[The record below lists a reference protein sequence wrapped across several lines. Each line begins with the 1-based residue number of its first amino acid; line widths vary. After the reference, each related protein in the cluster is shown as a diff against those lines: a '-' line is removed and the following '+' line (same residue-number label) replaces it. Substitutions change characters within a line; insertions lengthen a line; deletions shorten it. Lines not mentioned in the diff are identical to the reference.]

1 MKKLLVRA
9 GKLGPALLLLMYAN
23 CKGEKTEPAVA
34 TTLDA
39 NSASSI
45 SGVAGTAVSPAPSV
59 IVRDQNG
66 SPMGGAAVTFA
77 VVSGGGSVTGAT
89 ATTDSSGV
97 ATVGAWTLGTTA
109 GANVLTASVGSLTAT
124 FNATGAAGAAASLTK
139 SAGDGQVAAAGSTV
153 PVAPSVIVRDAN
165 GNVKSDDVVTFA
177 VGAGGGSVTGGTA
190 TSNASGVAT
199 VGSWTLG
206 TTTGANVLTAS
217 LGSLTVTFNATGAA
231 GAAASLTKS
240 AGDGQVATAGSTV
253 PVAPS
258 VIVRDANGNLK
269 SDVVVSFA
277 VGVGGGSVTGGT
289 ATSNAAG
296 VATVGSWMLGPNS
309 GTNSLVASA
318 AGVPSVTFNAI
329 ATTAECNVRT
339 NHAFGT
345 TTSGTLSTADCQFSD
360 GSFVDFLTT
369 TVSAAGAYFFRQAA
383 AFDAYLLLAFP
394 DGTTIAEN
402 DDETETG
409 TNSGIKALLPAGS
422 YLLGPGSF
430 DPGVTGDY
438 TISTSTASTNVG
450 NCELVFAVKGV
461 STDQNIEAT
470 DCLWTTPPA
479 APIYADQIFI
489 FLRAG
494 QSVTLNM
501 TSSTV
506 DSYLELVRVD
516 GLSVAQNDNKD
527 ATTKD
532 AQITYTAVQTDYY
545 AIFPRTGVA
554 SQTGAYT
561 LTIQ

>member
-1 MKKLLVRA
+1 MAGDPSTCYRVFVRSFSVDYVKKLLVRA
-9 GKLGPALLLLMYAN
+9 GKLGPALLLLIYVN

-34 TTLDA
+34 TTIVA
-39 NSASSI
+39 NSATSI

-66 SPMGGAAVTFA
+66 NPMGGSTVTFA
-77 VVSGGGSVTGAT
+77 VVSGAGSVTGPT
-89 ATTDSSGV
+89 ATTDASGI
-97 ATVGAWTLGTTA
+97 ATIGAWTLGATA
-109 GANVLTASVGSLTAT
+109 
-124 FNATGAAGAAASLTK
+124 
-139 SAGDGQVAAAGSTV
+139 
-153 PVAPSVIVRDAN
+153 
-165 GNVKSDDVVTFA
+165 
-177 VGAGGGSVTGGTA
+177 
-190 TSNASGVAT
+190 
-199 VGSWTLG
+199 
-206 TTTGANVLTAS
+206 GANVLTAS
-217 LGSLTVTFNATGAA
+217 LGSLTVTFDATGAA

-258 VIVRDANGNLK
+258 VIVKDANGNVK
-269 SDVVVSFA
+269 SDVVVTFA

-318 AGVPSVTFNAI
+318 AGVPPVTFNAI
-329 ATTAECNVRT
+329 ATSAECNVRN
-339 NHAFGT
+339 NHTFGT
-345 TTSGTLSTADCQFSD
+345 TSSGTLSATDCQFSD
-360 GSFVDFLTT
+360 GSFVDFFTT
-369 TVSAAGAYFFRQAA
+369 TVPTAGAYFFRQAA

-409 TNSGIKALLPAGS
+409 KDSGIKALLPEGS
-422 YLLGPGSF
+422 YLLGPGSLN
-430 DPGVTGDY
+430 PGVTGDY
-438 TISTSTASTNVG
+438 TLSTSTTSTNVE
-450 NCELVFAVKGV
+450 NCELVFAVKGI
-461 STDQNIEAT
+461 STDQNIAAT

-479 APIYADQIFI
+479 APIYADVIFI

-506 DSYLELVRVD
+506 DSYLELVRLD
-516 GLSVAQNDNKD
+516 ELSVAQNDNKD

-532 AQITYTAVQTDYY
+532 AQITYTAVQTNYY
-545 AIFPRTGVA
+545 AIFTRTAVA
-554 SQTGAYT
+554 SQTGPYT